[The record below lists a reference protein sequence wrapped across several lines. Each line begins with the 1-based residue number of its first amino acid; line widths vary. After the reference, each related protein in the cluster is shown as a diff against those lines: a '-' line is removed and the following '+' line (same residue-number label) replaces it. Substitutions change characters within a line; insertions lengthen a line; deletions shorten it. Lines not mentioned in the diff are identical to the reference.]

1 MNKDDWTRFFK
12 GIRIY
17 SDKKVKSINLDF
29 VVDQVESGEIRLT
42 DLQLQEGQE
51 VTGTIPAT
59 QDILSKKVFSIDE
72 TYNQVSGYENI
83 YLGDQP
89 RVYSDIQ
96 NRFFNIIGRGHE
108 TIAIPNVYHEDF
120 TKELVTTGLDL
131 TLYAKDNYDFLRVAS
146 FYGDLIDE
154 EENKTYLDESLAD
167 HPLNFRY
174 TREFCF
180 SGGSAGDEIKIMASG
195 QYGSVNG
202 NKVPLGVQSFN
213 VGKEVDEF
221 GEKRVVY
228 YKNRQRFMAL
238 PVGATRVKIEF
249 YKRVIDGSL
258 EYMVDDGIGFC
269 GIAEFYQWSG
279 GISKL

>member
-1 MNKDDWTRFFK
+1 
-12 GIRIY
+12 
-17 SDKKVKSINLDF
+17 
-29 VVDQVESGEIRLT
+29 VDQVESGEIRLT

-89 RVYSDIQ
+89 RVYDIQ

-221 GEKRVVY
+221 GKKRVVY

>member
-89 RVYSDIQ
+89 RVYDIQ

-221 GEKRVVY
+221 GKKRVVY